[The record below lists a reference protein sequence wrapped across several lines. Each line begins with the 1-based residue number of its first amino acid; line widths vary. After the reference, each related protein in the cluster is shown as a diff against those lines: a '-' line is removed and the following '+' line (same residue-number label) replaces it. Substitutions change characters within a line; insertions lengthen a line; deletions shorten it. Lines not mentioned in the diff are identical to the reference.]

1 MQATTFS
8 LTTPDGTEL
17 HVHRWLPDGP
27 AKAVVQIAHGMAEHS
42 ERYERFAE
50 RLTDA
55 GYAVYANDHRGHGRT
70 TLEQDHGYFG
80 DREGWDTV
88 VIDMHRLSE
97 RAREE
102 QPGLPFFLFGH
113 SMGSFLSRGYAARF
127 GSELDGLVL
136 SGTAGDP
143 GTVGKIGKA
152 LAAAEARLR
161 GRRHPSTLMN
171 ALTFGQYNAAFRPS
185 RTKFDWLSR
194 DEAEVDAY
202 VADRWC
208 GNVFTSG
215 FFVDLLTGL
224 AAVNSDAVVSR
235 VPKDLPIYLMSGS
248 LDPVGAKTKGVQQ
261 VADQYRR
268 LGVREVTTKF
278 WPEGRHVMLSETN
291 RDEVMTDL
299 IEWFDAH
306 VAGAHPT
313 TGP

>member
-42 ERYERFAE
+42 ERYEPFAQ
-50 RLTDA
+50 RLTDE

-70 TLEQDHGYFG
+70 ALEQDHGYFG
-80 DREGWDTV
+80 DREGWDAV
-88 VIDMHRLSE
+88 VIDMHRVSE

-113 SMGSFLSRGYAARF
+113 SMGSFLSRAYAARF
-127 GSELDGLVL
+127 GGELEGLIL
-136 SGTAGDP
+136 SGTSGDP
-143 GTVGKIGKA
+143 GTLGKVGRAI
-152 LAAAEARLR
+152 AAAEARLR
-161 GRRHPSTLMN
+161 GRRHTSTLMN

-224 AAVNSDAVVSR
+224 AAVNSDALVSR

-248 LDPVGAKTKGVQQ
+248 LDPVGAKTRGVQQ

-306 VAGAHPT
+306 LSDSRPR
-313 TGP
+313 TGS